1 MVQSDNN
8 LWILTEERPKVE
20 VIKKIINKSSL
31 LKNLDIKIKNLKIN
45 PLIENNKFLHIFK
58 ISEIKSNKI
67 NNIFIRLISSKSSF
81 VDFLVF
87 LQREEPKPEQ
97 ILNNCIYA
105 IEETKTN
112 SYDSRNTAMG
122 QRSSKFTTLNYYIQ
136 KYKAETKPVMFFS
149 HKQADEDH
157 KSVNF
162 INRSL
167 YHLECG
173 IEFWGKDSS
182 KFKKYKSLEEFIKL
196 RNEIADT
203 NTRKN
208 DTPIKITKYNDRIE
222 VSACLANPNNSN
234 DNYTGEIKSD
244 PNMGQIPIIAKVIRT
259 LGWEKKIIITKHQIL
274 QSKIGKNKFVKLAN
288 IINFGLEGCTMPD
301 TEFKFEYW
309 NYEKDKEKVA
319 TILAQIILE
328 NNNFITIFD
337 NHGGC
342 EKSYFYDKNNKEI
355 KIDKYIAKKGGK
367 IPDIV
372 MRDDKNKIIYQFEG
386 KRFRSLNKGLEEIRK
401 FDLFEKNYLNK
412 YYQDYDCERSL
423 IINGGNKSNVNQ
435 IKFQLDKNCNLIFK
449 DKINFSF

>member
-182 KFKKYKSLEEFIKL
+182 KFKKYESLEEFIKL